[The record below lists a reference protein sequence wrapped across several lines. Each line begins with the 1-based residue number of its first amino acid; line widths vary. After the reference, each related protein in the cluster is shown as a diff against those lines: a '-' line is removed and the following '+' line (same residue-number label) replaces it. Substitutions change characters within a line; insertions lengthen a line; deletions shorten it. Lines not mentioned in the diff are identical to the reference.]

1 MLGTERQIKPSVEPP
16 DAVVTLSQSAPI
28 SALLPALAR
37 LDSSDAVAERR
48 AARFGWAGAL
58 GVMWIVGAFFLLV
71 AMVDERVL
79 TGSIA
84 GVLEMVPGLDAF
96 DLESAAQMLK
106 VALLIGDLVLA
117 LVFTI
122 AMFVMRA
129 RAKRFDLD
137 DRKLAAVEHLL
148 GVLSADIKP
157 NAAVGLGLDFRGYFR
172 QDARLA
178 NGGYARKWLVARLP
192 LADGSSAELS
202 VATHCKRKTRRK
214 NKYTKIKDRV
224 FEELVIELRPPR
236 GAALAPDAAAR
247 VQPRVQGMRCTVG
260 QKSLRVVMRTPPA
273 LRLYTGSWNAQGLER
288 LIDGPAAV
296 GALIRA
302 HRAMRSA
309 LVAAPQAPPARPPG
323 YAYGYGQQGGR

>member
-1 MLGTERQIKPSVEPP
+1 MLGTDRQIKPSIEPP
-16 DAVVTLSQSAPI
+16 DAVVTLSQSATI
-28 SALLPALAR
+28 AALLPAVTR
-37 LDSSDAVAERR
+37 LDSADVAAERR
-48 AARFGWAGAL
+48 ASRYGWAGAL
-58 GVMWIVGAFFLLV
+58 GVLWIIGAFLMLIALADADALTDAISSALEMLPGVDGFDLV
-71 AMVDERVL
+71 A
-79 TGSIA
+79 
-84 GVLEMVPGLDAF
+84 
-96 DLESAAQMLK
+96 AAQGLK
-106 VALLIGDLVLA
+106 MALLIGGMLVAVL
-117 LVFTI
+117 FTI
-122 AMFVMRA
+122 LMFVMRA

-157 NAAVGLGLDFRGYFR
+157 NAVVGLSLDFRGYFR
-172 QDARLA
+172 PDARAA
-178 NGGYARKWLVARLP
+178 NGGFARKWLAVRLP
-192 LADGSSAELS
+192 FADGSSAELS

-247 VQPRVQGMRCTVG
+247 AQPRVHPMRCSAG
-260 QKSLRVVMRTPPA
+260 PKSLRVVLRTPPA

-288 LIDGPAAV
+288 LVDGPAAV

-309 LVAAPQAPPARPPG
+309 LVAAPQAPPAQPPG
-323 YAYGYGQQGGR
+323 YAYGYGQRP